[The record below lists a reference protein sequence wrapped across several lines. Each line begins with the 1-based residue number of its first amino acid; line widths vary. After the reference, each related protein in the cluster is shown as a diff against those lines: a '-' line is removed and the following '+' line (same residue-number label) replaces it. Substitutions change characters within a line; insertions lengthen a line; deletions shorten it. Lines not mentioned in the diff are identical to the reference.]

1 MLKTRQICVIILLL
15 FTLISCS
22 PGVKDKDIPKPIDF
36 SKLAKESLINLPA
49 QNTKPPQELLEP
61 PLLFPEKLKGLG
73 TLQETKIDIYLY
85 DTTLKEIVHT
95 LAKAAKMNVLLDDQV
110 DSSLKLSV
118 NFREMTAKE
127 ALNKLCRLTGYY
139 YEVEGDTLLI
149 KGTMTR
155 YYELGFPKI
164 TSNPTIS
171 INGDVFSGGDMGG
184 NSGISGKFDLNIANL
199 ENEDPYDNLKTMIE
213 SILTPGKG
221 KITLNKEIGLV
232 IVRAKKDVL
241 DRIDKLIHKFQYF
254 YSKQIEVEV
263 TIIEVIYDT
272 GTVTSINWDMVLPK
286 IGQGLG
292 MAFNTGGIKQGD
304 LNTGDI
310 KGGTITFK
318 RGNEFTDLQ
327 IKDSVFNFLR
337 QYGKVRVV
345 ASPKLRVTNGHS
357 ALVVMGEVRPYWKAN
372 KTVTDTDTN
381 STTTEYEENRYLKG
395 TLLGIVAKATN
406 DDTIYLQVTPML
418 SDILEEKT
426 SSDGTQSAPVISM
439 REASTLLKLHNNS
452 IAILGGLKGK
462 KTAHREAGTP
472 YLMDTP
478 GVGLLFK
485 DKLKYEET
493 SEIAMIIRARV
504 VY

>member
-1 MLKTRQICVIILLL
+1 VPKTWRLCFVALLIMSL
-15 FTLISCS
+15 LSCS
-22 PGVKDKDIPKPIDF
+22 PKVKNKFVPRPVNF
-36 SKLAKESLINLPA
+36 SKLAKESLIKLPD
-49 QNTKPPQELLEP
+49 QRRRIPMELLEP
-61 PLLFPEKLKGLG
+61 PLLYPQQLQGLG
-73 TLQETKIDIYLY
+73 TLQETKIDLYLY
-85 DTTLKEIVHT
+85 DSTLRDIVHT
-95 LAKAAKMNVLLDDQV
+95 LARAANMNVLLDDQV
-110 DSSLKLSV
+110 DGETKLSV
-118 NFREMTAKE
+118 NFKETTAKD
-127 ALNKLCRLTGYY
+127 ALDKLCRLTGYY

-155 YYELGFPKI
+155 YYELGFPRI
-164 TSNPTIS
+164 TSNPTIT
-171 INGDVFSGGDMGG
+171 INGDVFSGGDIEGA
-184 NSGISGKFDLNIANL
+184 SGISGKFDLDIGNL
-199 ENEDPYDNLKTMIE
+199 ENEDPYDNLQSMIE

-221 KITLNKEIGLV
+221 KITVNKEIGLV
-232 IVRAKKDVL
+232 IVSDKKDVL
-241 DRIDKLIHKFQYF
+241 DRVDKLIHKFQYF

-263 TIIEVIYDT
+263 TMIEVIYDSS
-272 GTVTSINWDMVLPK
+272 TVTSINWDMVLPK
-286 IGQGLG
+286 IGHGLG
-292 MAFNTGGIKQGD
+292 LAFKTEGLQYST
-304 LNTGDI
+304 LNTGQI
-310 KGGTITFK
+310 SGVTIASKDLTNK
-318 RGNEFTDLQ
+318 EFWEKAEND
-327 IKDSVFNFLR
+327 VFAFLR

-357 ALVVMGEVRPYWKAN
+357 ALVVMGEITPYFKAT
-372 KTVTDTDTN
+372 KRTETSSTN
-381 STTTEYEENRYLKG
+381 ATIEYEENKYLKG

-418 SDILEEKT
+418 SDILGTKT
-426 SSDGTQSAPVISM
+426 SSDGSQSAPVISM

-462 KTAHREAGTP
+462 KSASKEAGTP

>member
-1 MLKTRQICVIILLL
+1 
-15 FTLISCS
+15 
-22 PGVKDKDIPKPIDF
+22 
-36 SKLAKESLINLPA
+36 
-49 QNTKPPQELLEP
+49 
-61 PLLFPEKLKGLG
+61 
-73 TLQETKIDIYLY
+73 
-85 DTTLKEIVHT
+85 
-95 LAKAAKMNVLLDDQV
+95 
-110 DSSLKLSV
+110 
-118 NFREMTAKE
+118 
-127 ALNKLCRLTGYY
+127 
-139 YEVEGDTLLI
+139 
-149 KGTMTR
+149 
-155 YYELGFPKI
+155 
-164 TSNPTIS
+164 
-171 INGDVFSGGDMGG
+171 
-184 NSGISGKFDLNIANL
+184 
-199 ENEDPYDNLKTMIE
+199 
-213 SILTPGKG
+213 
-221 KITLNKEIGLV
+221 
-232 IVRAKKDVL
+232 
-241 DRIDKLIHKFQYF
+241 
-254 YSKQIEVEV
+254 
-263 TIIEVIYDT
+263 
-272 GTVTSINWDMVLPK
+272 MVLPK

-292 MAFNTGGIKQGD
+292 MAFDTGGIKQGD
-304 LNTGDI
+304 MNTGDI
-310 KGGTITFK
+310 KGGKITFK
-318 RGNEFTDLQ
+318 RGNELTDLQ

-381 STTTEYEENRYLKG
+381 STTTEYEENKYLKG